1 MNPSI
6 KQQSGLRDDRKT
18 WRTVASILAGCALVS
33 TAGAATITESAT
45 APSGNIL
52 ASQLTSLGPGAADN
66 GRLYADN
73 GGPPGQT
80 FTVSSPSALDSIVV
94 LGRGDSAGSW
104 SGGAQPFTGSEVW
117 GIQIARVNG
126 DGSLTA
132 LATET
137 ATGFAAPANLSSYVN
152 FKLGTPVSVIPGQ
165 TYAFSI
171 NINSGGPWF
180 GFAHSD
186 TDVYAG
192 GTAFNNNTNMA
203 NPGGNG
209 GGNRYT
215 FGDIGFAAPMPG
227 NWDLVFAIQG
237 MEVPEPTT
245 FALLGLGG
253 LGLIAAHMR
262 RRA

>member
-1 MNPSI
+1 MNLSI

-33 TAGAATITESAT
+33 AAGAATITESAT
-45 APSGNIL
+45 APSDNIL
-52 ASQLTSLGPGAADN
+52 TSQLTSLGPGAADT

-80 FTVSSPSALDSIVV
+80 FTVSSVSALDSIVV

-104 SGGAQPFTGSEVW
+104 SGGPQPFTGSEVW
-117 GIQIARVNG
+117 GIQISRVNG

-152 FKLGTPVSVIPGQ
+152 FKLGTPVNVIPGQ

-171 NINSGGPWF
+171 NINSGAWF

-186 TDVYAG
+186 TDDYAG
-192 GTAFNNNTNMA
+192 GTAFNNNTSMA
-203 NPGGNG
+203 NPGGNA

-215 FGDIGFAAPMPG
+215 FEGNGFAAPMPG
-227 NWDLVFAIQG
+227 NFDFVFAVQG
-237 MEVPEPTT
+237 MQVPEPTT

-253 LGLIAAHMR
+253 LGLIAAHRR